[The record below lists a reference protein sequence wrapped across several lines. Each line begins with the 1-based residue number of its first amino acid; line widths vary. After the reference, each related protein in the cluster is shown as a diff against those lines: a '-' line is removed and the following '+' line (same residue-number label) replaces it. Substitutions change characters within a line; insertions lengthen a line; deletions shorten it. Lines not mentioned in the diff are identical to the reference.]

1 MTIIEKFL
9 EHYSKEVDYYSNL
22 SRLVE
27 EKIRKEL
34 KNQGIKA
41 IITSRS
47 KDIDS
52 LKRKL
57 EKRNVDKNYK
67 TIEDIY
73 LDIVDLSGVR
83 ISLFFPSDKDKI
95 EKIVSNMFYI
105 EEKKEFKS
113 SKPIPNFEK
122 RFSGYCAMHYRIRL
136 KDKDLDDR
144 YKKSIVEIQLASVL
158 MLAWSEIEHD
168 LVYKPVKGGLSIAE
182 LSILDELNGLVLAGE
197 IALER
202 LKVAIG
208 ERVEKENYFNDNYEL
223 SNYIT
228 KRIDNNK
235 IDIGNTKDLLYLLN
249 ASKIKQID
257 KINKL
262 IKNNLII
269 DNNYPIADQII
280 DDLLINKYKDEELYN
295 IMREYINK
303 KTNYNYKN
311 GFEIFLKSW
320 ILLEK
325 VLKVLGDQEGKNIN
339 IFSNDLKDLYK
350 IDQKSFSI
358 IVYSR
363 KVRNEL
369 IHGIEPYED
378 KKLLDLANEI
388 KATINQLIKYVK
400 DNNVMI
406 KFENELNSLK

>member
-113 SKPIPNFEK
+113 SKPITNFEK

-350 IDQKSFSI
+350 IDQKS
-358 IVYSR
+358 
-363 KVRNEL
+363 L
-369 IHGIEPYED
+369 
-378 KKLLDLANEI
+378 
-388 KATINQLIKYVK
+388 
-400 DNNVMI
+400 
-406 KFENELNSLK
+406 